1 MWKCP
6 NCNHEL
12 ERLDY
17 HVNTQSSEYGTADL
31 SDTKQIRGDIVVD
44 YNSDDYGD
52 NEWDGSP
59 EYTCPECDNDV
70 SLSDLI
76 WVNDDDEEE
85 EEKPKLPPEPEE
97 TLHKIIKPSK
107 DIIKTDMP
115 KSTEDSIIC
124 KNKKCLHVFVI
135 EESDTYQRRRNN
147 IDDDEL
153 FECPKCSTSI
163 TLEEYKKLLN
173 SGYYCSKH

>member
-6 NCNHEL
+6 ECEHEIEHL
-12 ERLDY
+12 QY

-31 SDTKQIRGDIVVD
+31 SDTKQERGDIVCD

-52 NEWDGSP
+52 SDWDGSP

-76 WVNDDDEEE
+76 WVNEDDDEEE
-85 EEKPKLPPEPEE
+85 KPKVKKEPEPEE
-97 TLHKIIKPSK
+97 TLHKIIRPER
-107 DIIKTDMP
+107 DIIKSDLP
-115 KSTEDSIIC
+115 KSTEESIIC

-135 EESDTYQRRRNN
+135 EETGTYQRRYNN
-147 IDDDEL
+147 ENDDEI

-173 SGYYCSKH
+173 SNYY